1 MKAKPVFLLL
11 PPEEIARLRRVGAGR
26 ATEDAVAEHYKG
38 VPPLLTRWRDDD
50 RRARQK
56 VAVMLPPPLYERLR
70 AISDR
75 LRLPLSSLAL
85 SALLAHDIVRTF
97 AAAGPPP
104 KRSLWLPGGSGDR
117 RARSD
122 EPNPRAPSR
131 QGVIRFTG
139 AELAA
144 LSALPGETMSAKLR
158 ALWASVDFSRVRYV
172 SPGVPVTRSDG
183 ATIRVPREV
192 YDDAHERGVRLS
204 VGPRVVVLSVLAAW
218 REQGGA

>member
-1 MKAKPVFLLL
+1 MRAKPVFLLL

-56 VAVMLPPPLYERLR
+56 VAVMLPPPLYDRLCG
-70 AISDR
+70 ISDR
-75 LRLPLSSLAL
+75 LRLPLSSLVL

-97 AAAGPPP
+97 AADGPPP
-104 KRSLWLPGGSGDR
+104 KRSLWLGSGDR

-122 EPNPRAPSR
+122 EPIPRAPSR

-144 LSALPGETMSAKLR
+144 LSALPGETMGAKLR

-172 SPGVPVTRSDG
+172 FPGVPVTRSDG

-192 YDDAHERGVRLS
+192 YDDAHDRGVRLS